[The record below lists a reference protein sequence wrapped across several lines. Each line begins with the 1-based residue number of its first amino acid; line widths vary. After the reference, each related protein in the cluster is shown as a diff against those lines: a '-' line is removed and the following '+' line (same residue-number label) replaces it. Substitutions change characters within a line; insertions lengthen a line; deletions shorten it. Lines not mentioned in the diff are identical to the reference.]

1 MAISEK
7 KRADIVAAID
17 RLYRSTGKAP
27 TVQDII
33 AEMGGGS
40 ASYVTPVRR
49 EWVESLEKA
58 KTVARKMPDAVR
70 QIMESATAA
79 MWEVTTAEADTELA
93 EFKLKA
99 EEQAATLTAE
109 RDAALG
115 DVERLEADSELQA
128 IELAGAKDLAEGLRA
143 QLAQAMQQVGELQ
156 GAKTLV
162 EQKAES
168 LAAQLEDKTAQLAE
182 VKGELAEVKKSHANL
197 QKELLALA
205 KGKKV

>member
-49 EWVESLEKA
+49 EWVESMEKA

-79 MWEVTTAEADTELA
+79 MWEVTTGEADAELA
-93 EFKLKA
+93 EYKLKA

-156 GAKTLV
+156 GANTLLQ
-162 EQKAES
+162 QKAES
-168 LAAQLEDKTAQLAE
+168 LTAQLEDKTAQLAE
-182 VKGELAEVKKSHANL
+182 VKGELAEVKRSHANL

-205 KGKKV
+205 KGKM

>member
-7 KRADIVAAID
+7 KRADILAAIE

-27 TVQDII
+27 KVQEII

-49 EWVESLEKA
+49 EWVESMEKA

-79 MWEVTTAEADTELA
+79 MWEVTTGEADAELA
-93 EFKLKA
+93 EYKLKA

-156 GAKTLV
+156 GANTLLQ
-162 EQKAES
+162 QKAES
-168 LAAQLEDKTAQLAE
+168 LTAQLEDKTAQLAE
-182 VKGELAEVKKSHANL
+182 VKGELAEVKRSHANL

-205 KGKKV
+205 KGKM

>member
-7 KRADIVAAID
+7 KRADIVAVID

-49 EWVESLEKA
+49 EWVESMEKA

-79 MWEVTTAEADTELA
+79 MWEVTTGEADAELA
-93 EFKLKA
+93 EYKLKA

-156 GAKTLV
+156 GANTLLQ
-162 EQKAES
+162 QKAES
-168 LAAQLEDKTAQLAE
+168 LTAQLEDRNAQLAE
-182 VKGELAEVKKSHANL
+182 VKGELAEVKRSHANL

-205 KGKKV
+205 KGKM

>member
-7 KRADIVAAID
+7 KRADILAAIE

-27 TVQDII
+27 KVQEII

-49 EWVESLEKA
+49 EWVESMEKA

-79 MWEVTTAEADTELA
+79 MWEVTTGEADAELA
-93 EFKLKA
+93 EYKLKA

-115 DVERLEADSELQA
+115 DVERLEADCELQA
-128 IELAGAKDLAEGLRA
+128 IELAGAKELAEGLRA

-156 GAKTLV
+156 GANTLLQ
-162 EQKAES
+162 QKAES
-168 LAAQLEDKTAQLAE
+168 LTAQLEDKTAQLAE
-182 VKGELAEVKKSHANL
+182 VKGELAEVKRSHANL

-205 KGKKV
+205 KGKM

>member
-7 KRADIVAAID
+7 KRADILAAIE

-49 EWVESLEKA
+49 EWVESMEKA

-70 QIMESATAA
+70 QIMENATAA
-79 MWEVTTAEADTELA
+79 MWEVTTGEADVELA

-156 GAKTLV
+156 GANTLLQ
-162 EQKAES
+162 QKAES
-168 LAAQLEDKTAQLAE
+168 LAFQLEDKTAQLAE
-182 VKGELAEVKKSHANL
+182 VKGELAEVKRSHANL
-197 QKELLALA
+197 QKELLTLA
-205 KGKKV
+205 KGKM

>member
-49 EWVESLEKA
+49 EWVESMEKA
-58 KTVARKMPDAVR
+58 KTVARKLPDAVR

-79 MWEVTTAEADTELA
+79 MWEVTTGEADAELA
-93 EFKLKA
+93 EYKLKA

-156 GAKTLV
+156 GANTLLQ
-162 EQKAES
+162 QKAES
-168 LAAQLEDKTAQLAE
+168 LTAQLEDRNAQLAE
-182 VKGELAEVKKSHANL
+182 VKGELAEVKRSHANL

-205 KGKKV
+205 KGKM

>member
-49 EWVESLEKA
+49 EWVESMEKA

-79 MWEVTTAEADTELA
+79 MWEVTTGEADAELA
-93 EFKLKA
+93 EYKLKA

-156 GAKTLV
+156 GANTLLQ
-162 EQKAES
+162 QKAES
-168 LAAQLEDKTAQLAE
+168 LTAQLEDRNAQLAE
-182 VKGELAEVKKSHANL
+182 VKGELAEVKRSHANL

-205 KGKKV
+205 KGKM